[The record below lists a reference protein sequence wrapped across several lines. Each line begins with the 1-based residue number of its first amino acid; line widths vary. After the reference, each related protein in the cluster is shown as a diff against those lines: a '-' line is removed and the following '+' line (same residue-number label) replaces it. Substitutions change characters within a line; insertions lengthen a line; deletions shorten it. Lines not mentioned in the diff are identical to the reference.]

1 MLENFDMTVI
11 KATAMSMAFIL
22 AVGNII
28 INFIIK
34 TKKEELREQLNKISD
49 NRILNMKVMLQSSDS
64 FYEDDIIDLF
74 LKNNGNNED
83 VEELAGRYT
92 GI

>member
-34 TKKEELREQLNKISD
+34 TKKEELREQL
-49 NRILNMKVMLQSSDS
+49 RNMT
-64 FYEDDIIDLF
+64 
-74 LKNNGNNED
+74 NE
-83 VEELAGRYT
+83 EFKKYIESRQT
-92 GI
+92 KRSQF

>member
-1 MLENFDMTVI
+1 MLKNLDMTVI

-34 TKKEELREQLNKISD
+34 NKKEELREQL
-49 NRILNMKVMLQSSDS
+49 RNMTD
-64 FYEDDIIDLF
+64 
-74 LKNNGNNED
+74 
-83 VEELAGRYT
+83 EEFKKY
-92 GI
+92 IESK